1 MESRLKVHA
10 SARFPLFEPL
20 MWHTV
25 ANYRQKLL
33 SNYLAVDPRAM
44 PTAWELTGLMCVLS
58 FLKRQMDKGDWCY
71 CPDSID
77 DPEGKSS
84 WHFRVCW
91 LWHRRAA
98 LPVTP

>member
-25 ANYRQKLL
+25 AHYRQRL
-33 SNYLAVDPRAM
+33 SPDDLVYDVAADARAM

-58 FLKRQMDKGDWCY
+58 FLKRQMDRADWFY
-71 CPDSID
+71 CPKSID
-77 DPEGKSS
+77 DPEGKPPTLNS
-84 WHFRVCW
+84 
-91 LWHRRAA
+91 
-98 LPVTP
+98 

>member
-25 ANYRQKLL
+25 AHFRQRLL
-33 SNYLAVDPRAM
+33 SSDVARNSRGM

-58 FLKRQMDKGDWCY
+58 FLKRQMDRGDWFY
-71 CPDSID
+71 CPKSIE
-77 DPEGKSS
+77 DPEGE
-84 WHFRVCW
+84 WPRD
-91 LWHRRAA
+91 
-98 LPVTP
+98 